1 MDYRKSEAQEEVK
14 KQFDSLDILGGEY
27 FMVG

>member
-1 MDYRKSEAQEEVK
+1 MDYRKSEAQEEVE
-14 KQFDSLDILGGEY
+14 KQLDSLDILGGEY